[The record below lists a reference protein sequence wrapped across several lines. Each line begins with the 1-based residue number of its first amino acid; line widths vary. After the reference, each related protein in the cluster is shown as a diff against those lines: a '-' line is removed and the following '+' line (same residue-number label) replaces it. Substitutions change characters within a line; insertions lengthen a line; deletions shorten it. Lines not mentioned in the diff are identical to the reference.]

1 MAETE
6 MMKKEDILRDIEEKL
21 KEEKW
26 TRAAIESYNVKN
38 FIELDAVIRN
48 SMNEGY
54 RDELKNLCKENLKH
68 YQNSVVGL
76 YIVGVLSL
84 EESAVDD
91 THIPQLIKLFMDNK
105 KYKIAEF
112 LAEKL
117 LSYRENKFALKT
129 LEAVYESYG
138 STSQDDLFNI
148 KKRLVLIDNR
158 DAGNAKF
165 LGEYYEKAG
174 DKDQAMFY
182 YRLAIE
188 RYITLKSVKQVEEL
202 WNKVIKIY
210 PEDYNLVILM
220 SRKIREVLGDDR
232 VADMVYN
239 DFIRPT
245 MKAERYRDALNVLK
259 VIIDFKQGEKQLRK
273 AIEDCYRNIYASHSQ
288 LDKYLK
294 LSAIGQS
301 WKPHREAIRVFESHI
316 AFDAGVYVSHKSW
329 GIGVVKE
336 IQNDTVTID
345 FEGKKDHQM
354 SLEIALRA
362 LNILDNENIV
372 IWKKFRGDELKKMMA
387 DEPLKV
393 VELILRSHG
402 KEATTTDIK
411 NVLSPDFMKESEWNK
426 WWNQC
431 KKLMEGSNTIVQNLS
446 KKNLI
451 ELRESELS
459 MTDEIVSKFKK
470 TTNFDNKQKLLVD
483 FITRGGDINTPG
495 AAAILN
501 SFLEIIKSSSETSEK
516 KLTSYV
522 ALKFS
527 NYSVYNDNDVDPVII
542 FGVKNLLEY
551 YDALE
556 SELKKPFLLLL
567 MKKAKDWDV
576 KFADFIAN
584 SSFSKLDRFMLNE
597 LEMYEKTDVLN
608 SIFST
613 AMNSYQE
620 KPELFLWACRIL
632 LEGGDSSI
640 KQIIGIKE
648 NEIIF
653 RLLSLVDILNSEIDQ
668 KTNVGRNKKV
678 IGGINELLFRKKILS
693 AVIQKADESTAK
705 SILSI
710 LNSTGTLEDSS
721 KEEAI
726 EQILSQFPDMQRAST
741 VQEKVVIRPQFMVTK
756 TAFETKKKEL
766 NHIMTVEIPENSRA
780 IGEAMEKGDLRENAE
795 YKAALEKQ
803 DQLKA
808 AASKLESEI
817 NQVKVIEKDKV
828 DTAIVDVGTRISV
841 KTEDGQTE
849 TYTILGQW
857 DANFE
862 KRIISYHSPLGK
874 AFLDKKVGE
883 DVLFDFNGEF
893 KKFEIVRIEL
903 ADFE

>member
-1 MAETE
+1 MAETTTL
-6 MMKKEDILRDIEEKL
+6 KNKEDILRDIEEKL

-38 FIELDAVIRN
+38 FIELDGVIRMSIDEN
-48 SMNEGY
+48 YKE
-54 RDELKNLCKENLKH
+54 ELKNLCKENLKH

-84 EESAVDD
+84 DESAVDD

-129 LEAVYESYG
+129 LEIVYESYG
-138 STSQDDLFNI
+138 STDELFNI

-165 LGEYYEKAG
+165 LGEYYEKSG
-174 DKDQAMFY
+174 DKEQAMFY

-188 RYITLKSVKQVEEL
+188 RYITLKSVKLVEDL
-202 WNKVIKIY
+202 WNKVIKLY

-220 SRKIREVLGDDR
+220 SRKIREVLGDER

-245 MKAERYRDALNVLK
+245 MKAEKYREALNVLK

-301 WKPHREAIRVFESHI
+301 WKPHREAIRIFESHI

-329 GIGVVKE
+329 GIGIVKE
-336 IQNDTVTID
+336 IQNDIVVVD
-345 FEGKKDHQM
+345 FEGKKEHQM

-362 LNILDNENIV
+362 LNILDNDNII
-372 IWKKFRGDELKKMMA
+372 IWKKYRADELKKMV
-387 DEPLKV
+387 DEEPLKV

-411 NVLSPDFMKESEWNK
+411 NFLCPDILKEAGWNK
-426 WWNQC
+426 WWNQV
-431 KKLMEGSNTIVQNLS
+431 KKAMEGSNTVVQNLT
-446 KKNLI
+446 KKNLL

-459 MTDEIVSKFKK
+459 MADEIVSKFKK
-470 TTNFDNKQKLLVD
+470 TTNFDNKVKLLAD
-483 FITRGGDINTPG
+483 FITRGGDINSPS
-495 AAAILN
+495 AAALLN
-501 SFLEIIKSSSETSEK
+501 TFLEIVKASSESNEK
-516 KLTSYV
+516 KLTSYIV
-522 ALKFS
+522 LKFS
-527 NYSVYNDNDVDPVII
+527 NYASYNDNDVDPVII
-542 FGVKNLLEY
+542 FGIKNLLDY
-551 YDALE
+551 YDGLDG
-556 SELKKPFLLLL
+556 ELKKPFLLLL
-567 MKKAKDWDV
+567 MKKQKDWDI
-576 KFADFIAN
+576 KFADFITHSN
-584 SSFSKLDRFMLNE
+584 FTKLDRFMLNE
-597 LEMYEKTDVLN
+597 LAMYEKFDVMN
-608 SIFST
+608 SVFST
-613 AMNSYQE
+613 AMNTFQE

-632 LEGGDSSI
+632 LEEGDTNI
-640 KQIIGIKE
+640 KQVIGVKE
-648 NEIIF
+648 SEIIF
-653 RLLSLVDILNSEIDQ
+653 RLLSLLDILNSEIDQ

-678 IGGINELLFRKKILS
+678 IGGIQDLLFKRKILS
-693 AVIQKADESTAK
+693 NVIQKADESTVK

-710 LNSTGTLEDSS
+710 LNSTATLDEGAKED
-721 KEEAI
+721 AVN
-726 EQILSQFPDMQRAST
+726 QILSQFPDMQRAST
-741 VQEKVVIRPQFMVTK
+741 VQEKINIRPQFMVTK
-756 TAFETKKKEL
+756 SAFETKKREL

-808 AASKLESEI
+808 AASKLESEL

-828 DTAIVDVGTRISV
+828 NTSIVDVGTKVTV
-841 KTEDGQTE
+841 KTEEGQNE
-849 TYTILGQW
+849 VYIILGQW
-857 DANFE
+857 DVNFE
-862 KRIISYHSPLGK
+862 QRIISYHSPLGK
-874 AFLDKKVGE
+874 TLLDRKPGD

-893 KKFEIVRIEL
+893 KKFEVMKIEL
-903 ADFE
+903 ADFD